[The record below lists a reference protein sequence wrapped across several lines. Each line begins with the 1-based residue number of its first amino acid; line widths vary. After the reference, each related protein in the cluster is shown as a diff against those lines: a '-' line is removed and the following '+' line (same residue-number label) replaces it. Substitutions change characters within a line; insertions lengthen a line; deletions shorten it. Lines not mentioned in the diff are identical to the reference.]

1 MARQE
6 GKADQKQKQIRDEN
20 PFVLEMGK
28 ETREAS
34 AFVEAGAQELLEDD
48 DAKAGD
54 GGGKGMAMKNCDAG
68 KRGGEK
74 QKIDQHGEIV
84 SAKLRSDANGHVQG
98 PAGFVVDFKRR
109 G

>member
-1 MARQE
+1 
-6 GKADQKQKQIRDEN
+6 
-20 PFVLEMGK
+20 MGK
-28 ETREAS
+28 ETWKAC
-34 AFVEAGAQELLEDD
+34 AFVEAGAKELLEDD

-54 GGGKGMAMKNCDAG
+54 SGGEGMAMKNCDAG

-74 QKIDQHGEIV
+74 QKIDQHGQIVGGEI
-84 SAKLRSDANGHVQG
+84 RSEANGHVWG